1 MKIRQSIFAKNFYR
15 NLLFVICAF
24 LFLGISNTSYAETLK
39 FSTTWGVLTV
49 HSDDGI
55 HYTGTYGKKGGK
67 IYGNYQADTRTFTGI
82 WHKPKSK
89 KKCTSKREGTPYWG
103 TVEYTVN
110 LSETAFTGVWG
121 YCAVSPTHKWSGT
134 LK

>member
-89 KKCTSKREGTPYWG
+89 KNVRLKEKEH
-103 TVEYTVN
+103 
-110 LSETAFTGVWG
+110 LTGVRL
-121 YCAVSPTHKWSGT
+121 SI
-134 LK
+134 L

>member
-1 MKIRQSIFAKNFYR
+1 MKIKKSSFSENFNISLFLPIFS
-15 NLLFVICAF
+15 F
-24 LFLGISNTSYAETLK
+24 LFLGISYTLHAETLK

-49 HSDDGI
+49 HSVDGI

-67 IYGNYQADTRTFTGI
+67 IYGNYQANTRTFTGI

-110 LSETAFTGVWG
+110 SGETAFTGVWG
-121 YCAVSPTHKWSGT
+121 YCAESPTHKWSGT

>member
-1 MKIRQSIFAKNFYR
+1 MKSKQSIFANIFKI
-15 NLLFVICAF
+15 NLLFPICAF
-24 LFLGISNTSYAETLK
+24 LVLGISNASLAETVK

-55 HYTGTYGKKGGK
+55 HYTGTYGKKGGE
-67 IYGNYQADTRTFTGI
+67 IYGNYQAGTRTFTGI

-110 LSETAFTGVWG
+110 SSETAFTGVWG